1 MTLRMIRGLVFGL
14 ACVVLVVCANAVE
27 VSLPEAHGDVNAA
40 VLRVVAAGGGRVVVP
55 KGNWP
60 TPSVK
65 LASNVELFL
74 ADGARIVASTNRSD
88 YMSLNLPYCEGDLM
102 AIVTAVGATNV
113 AITGRGE
120 IFGNGTAWPQP
131 GDYGGN
137 QEGMRP
143 RGIVFANCR
152 DVRLS
157 DFSLRDSPC
166 WGIVIKNCDGVVA

>member
-102 AIVTAVGATNV
+102 AIVTAVGVTNV

-120 IFGNGTAWPQP
+120 IFGNGMAVPNGLFHHAN
-131 GDYGGN
+131 GD
-137 QEGMRP
+137 P
-143 RGIVFANCR
+143 R
-152 DVRLS
+152 
-157 DFSLRDSPC
+157 SLRAVFTKATGCSLLQ
-166 WGIVIKNCDGVVA
+166 WRNRKE